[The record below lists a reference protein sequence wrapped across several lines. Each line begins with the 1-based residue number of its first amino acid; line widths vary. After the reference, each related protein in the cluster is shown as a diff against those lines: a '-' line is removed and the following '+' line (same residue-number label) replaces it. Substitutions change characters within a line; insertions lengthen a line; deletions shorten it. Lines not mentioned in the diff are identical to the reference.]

1 MFEYLAI
8 VFSGPALLTIAIGTI
23 AGVAIGGMPGLTAT
37 MAVGLLVPFTYTM
50 DPTMGLMLLGGIYC
64 GAMYGGSI
72 PAILLNTPGTPAAVA
87 TAIEG
92 YPMSKKGKAGLALKV
107 SVIASFTGGMFSIMI
122 LLLFAPVLA
131 RQALAF
137 GPAETFLLALMGLAG
152 IISIADENSS
162 LLKALIAGLLGMII
176 AVVGTDDMS
185 GSQRYTMGLVELVD
199 GVDFMPALIGLFSM
213 IQMLE
218 LAGMQHHSVDTSALH
233 RKQKSEP
240 LPKGIGK
247 HIALGS
253 GTGTVIGILP
263 GEGATIAAF
272 ISYNLSKR
280 ISKTKEL
287 FGKGNPEGIAAAE
300 SGNNGCVGGSL
311 VPTLTLGI
319 PGNSVAAA
327 LMGAFII
334 HGMIPGP
341 DLFTEYANRTYPFII
356 SMFVANGVFLLVGL
370 SFAPYLARI
379 ALIPPALM
387 VPVVSAFAVL
397 GSYALNNSVFDVYL
411 MIAFALG
418 GLVIKKLGYSL
429 EALILGLIL
438 GPIAEGG
445 FTQGMI
451 IGHGSPMI
459 FFHSNIAKVMWVIIL
474 ALLIP
479 PLYSYYKMVRGGK
492 PQAE

>member
-1 MFEYLAI
+1 MEYLAI
-8 VFSGPALLTIAIGTI
+8 VFSWPALLTIFIGAF

-92 YPMSKKGKAGLALKV
+92 YPMSRAGRAGLALKV
-107 SVIASFTGGMFSIMI
+107 SVTASFTGGMFSVFI
-122 LLLFAPVLA
+122 LLMFAPFLA

-162 LLKALIAGLLGMII
+162 LIKALIAGVLGMII
-176 AVVGTDDMS
+176 AIIGTDDMS
-185 GSQRYTMGLVELVD
+185 GSLRYTMGLVELYD
-199 GVDFMPALIGLFSM
+199 GIDFMPALIGLFSM

-218 LAGMQHHSVDTSALH
+218 LAGQRSHKIDTSVLEK
-233 RKQKSEP
+233 KQKREP
-240 LPKGIGK
+240 LPKGIFK
-247 HIALGS
+247 PIALGS
-253 GTGTVIGILP
+253 GTGTIIGILP

-280 ISKTKEL
+280 LSKAKEL

-300 SGNNGCVGGSL
+300 AGNNGCVGGSL
-311 VPTLTLGI
+311 VPTITLGI

-341 DLFTEYANRTYPFII
+341 DLFTEYADRTYPFII
-356 SMFVANGVFLLVGL
+356 SLFVANGVFLLVGL
-370 SFAPYLARI
+370 AFAPYLARI
-379 ALIPPALM
+379 ALVPPAIM

-397 GSYALNNSVFDVYL
+397 GSYALNNSVFDVYM
-411 MIAFALG
+411 MIAFAMG
-418 GLVIKKLGYSL
+418 GLVMKKLGYSL

-445 FTQGMI
+445 FSQGMI
-451 IGHGSPMI
+451 IGHGSPWI
-459 FFHSNIAKVMWVIIL
+459 FFESNIAKGMWVIIL
-474 ALLIP
+474 LLLIP
-479 PLYSYYKMVRGGK
+479 PLYSYWKHVHKAGK
-492 PQAE
+492 AAG